1 MKRMLLTAISS
12 AVLLAGCADSSRGT
26 VRVYSEKKIKKF
38 GFKVFLRFDLRVFS
52 ERRVII

>member
-26 VRVYSEKKIKKF
+26 VRVYSEKNKKIW
-38 GFKVFLRFDLRVFS
+38 
-52 ERRVII
+52 I